1 MAETTESTSLEMHV
15 GLCAERYNRL
25 EEKFQQVE
33 SRLNELYHDFN
44 TFKTENAKSMDEIKI
59 MLSNAKDE
67 KFKTM
72 VTVAGTIIVSLIGLL
87 GYLTLVA
94 PK

>member
-1 MAETTESTSLEMHV
+1 MSITESTSLEMHV
-15 GLCAERYNRL
+15 ELCAERYNRL
-25 EEKFQQVE
+25 EEKFELVE
-33 SRLNELYHDFN
+33 SRLDELHQDFN
-44 TFKTENAKSMDEIKI
+44 TFKAENSKSMSEIKN
-59 MLSNAKDE
+59 MLSGAKDE

-87 GYLTLVA
+87 GYLLTHL